1 MSLDRVALGTIAM
14 SLDELIDRLGAET
27 VKASEN
33 DDIAIALL
41 DIERQL
47 QSCARRFNSTL
58 RKR

>member
-1 MSLDRVALGTIAM
+1 VSLDRVALGTIAM
-14 SLDELIDRLGAET
+14 SLDELINRLGAET
-27 VKASEN
+27 ANADDN
-33 DDIAIALL
+33 DEISVALL

>member
-1 MSLDRVALGTIAM
+1 VSLDRVALGTIAM

-33 DDIAIALL
+33 DEITVALL

>member
-1 MSLDRVALGTIAM
+1 MGLD
-14 SLDELIDRLGAET
+14 DLIDRLGVET
-27 VKASEN
+27 VKADESDEM
-33 DDIAIALL
+33 AVALL

>member
-1 MSLDRVALGTIAM
+1 M
-14 SLDELIDRLGAET
+14 SLDELIERLGVET
-27 VKASEN
+27 EKAT
-33 DDIAIALL
+33 DDDEMAVALL

>member
-1 MSLDRVALGTIAM
+1 M
-14 SLDELIDRLGAET
+14 SLDELIDRLGVET
-27 VKASEN
+27 VKADEN
-33 DDIAIALL
+33 DEMAVALL

>member
-1 MSLDRVALGTIAM
+1 MDRVALGTLAM
-14 SLDELIDRLGAET
+14 SLDELIERLGVET
-27 VKASEN
+27 EKAT
-33 DDIAIALL
+33 DDDEMAVALL

>member
-27 VKASEN
+27 VKANEH
-33 DDIAIALL
+33 DEIAVALL

-58 RKR
+58 RRR